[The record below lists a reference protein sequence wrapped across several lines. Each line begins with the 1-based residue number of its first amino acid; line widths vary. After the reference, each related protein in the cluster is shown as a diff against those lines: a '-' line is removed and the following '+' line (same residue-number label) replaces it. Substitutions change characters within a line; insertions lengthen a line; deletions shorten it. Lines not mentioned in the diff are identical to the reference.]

1 MGREIIKTVKRSSFT
16 KNVPEIEIGIGDDDF
31 WFIFS
36 VALNSNVCP
45 ERYRL

>member
-1 MGREIIKTVKRSSFT
+1 MGREIIKTVKRSS
-16 KNVPEIEIGIGDDDF
+16 KNVPEIEIGIGDGDF